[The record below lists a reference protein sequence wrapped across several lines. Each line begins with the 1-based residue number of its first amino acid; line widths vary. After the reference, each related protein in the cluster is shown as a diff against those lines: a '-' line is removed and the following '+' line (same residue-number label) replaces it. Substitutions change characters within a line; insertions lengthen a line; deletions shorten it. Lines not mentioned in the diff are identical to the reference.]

1 MMERVRRGAAV
12 AALGAL
18 ELGLTLLVA
27 VTEPASA
34 STWVSTKTLL
44 SALPRGAEHHGG
56 FSASRFAAWRD
67 ADGNGCRTPQEVLLR
82 DAAEAP
88 AVGSG
93 CSLTGGSWF
102 SPYDGVTVTDPAQ
115 MRVDHLVPL
124 SEAWQSSAWRWD
136 RSTRRRFTNDLV
148 YRPSLVAVSAPV
160 M

>member
-18 ELGLTLLVA
+18 GLGLTLLVA

-44 SALPRGAEHHGG
+44 SAVPVSAEHHGG
-56 FSASRFAAWRD
+56 FSAAGFAAWGD
-67 ADGNGCRTPQEVLLR
+67 ADGDGCRTPQEVLLR
-82 DAAEAP
+82 DATEAP
-88 AVGSG
+88 VAGPG
-93 CSLTGGSWF
+93 CSLTGGSWY

-136 RSTRRRFTNDLV
+136 TSTRCR
-148 YRPSLVAVSAPV
+148 
-160 M
+160 